1 MWNFNIQKLVNS
13 EQNLPNYI
21 NQARSLEPSKYGNKI
36 RVAILGNFTLNGISE
51 IIQVK
56 CSKINVGCF
65 SYVSDY
71 NQYNQDILNDS
82 SKLYAFLPDMAFLI
96 LDIRSILGDA
106 FYFPYSIDSAQRND
120 LITKIT
126 NDLKNLIISF
136 TNTTKS
142 KLIISNFAIPT
153 YSPYGILDYKME
165 HGLKNIVATINN
177 NLENFIKTQQSVYLF
192 DLNGFISKHGENN
205 VFDYHKYFFGDIRI
219 SFDYLSYLA
228 NDLLSY
234 IKAFLGLSKKC
245 IVLDLDNTLWGGIVG
260 EDGYDG
266 INLGPTPPGNAFVE
280 FQKRLLALHQR
291 GIILAINSKNNFDDA
306 IQVIKNHPYMIL
318 RENHFTS
325 MRINWIDKVTNMNE
339 IASEL
344 NIGLDSMVFFDDD
357 PVNREFVH
365 TNIPQILTVDI
376 GNDPAKYAQI
386 LMNLNDFDLLQITE
400 DDAKRG
406 SMYLEEKNRK
416 VLMESTNLDDFL
428 KQLEIKVE
436 IKKVDKF
443 LLPRISQLS
452 LKTNQFNLTTKR
464 YQEEDIEKFSQDKT
478 MEVCGAQ
485 VKDKFGDNGITGVYI
500 IKKNN
505 HEEWFIDT
513 FLLSC
518 RVIGRGI
525 DDAMMA
531 NILKHAKQEGV
542 KKVKAQFI
550 PTQKNQPISD
560 FLPSYG
566 FKLEG
571 DYWVFSLENEI
582 KIPGH
587 IEVTS
592 T

>member
-1 MWNFNIQKLVNS
+1 MNHEK
-13 EQNLPNYI
+13 NLSNYI
-21 NQARSLEPSKYGNKI
+21 NRAKSLNPSEYGNKI
-36 RVAILGNFTLNGISE
+36 RVATLSNFTLNGLSD

-56 CSKINVGCF
+56 CSEIDVGCF

-71 NQYNQDILNDS
+71 NQYNQNILS
-82 SKLYAFLPDMAFLI
+82 ETSKLYEFSPDITFLI
-96 LDIRSILGDA
+96 LDIRSILGDV
-106 FYFPYSIDSAQRND
+106 FYFPYTLDSSERND
-120 LITKIT
+120 LIVKIT
-126 NDLKNLIISF
+126 NDLKILIKSF
-136 TNTTKS
+136 TDKIKS
-142 KLIISNFAIPT
+142 KLIISNFVIPT
-153 YSPYGILDYKME
+153 YSSYGILDSKMD
-165 HGLKNIVATINN
+165 HGLKNIVNEINN
-177 NLENFIKTQQSVYLF
+177 NLENFIKTQQSVYSF
-192 DLNGFISKHGENN
+192 DLNGFITRYGENN

-219 SFDYLSYLA
+219 SFDYLPYLA

-245 IVLDLDNTLWGGIVG
+245 IVIDLDNTLWGGIVG

-266 INLGPTPPGNAFVE
+266 INLGPTPPGNAYVE

-318 RENHFTS
+318 REKHFAS
-325 MRINWIDKVTNMNE
+325 VKINWIDKVANMKD

-357 PVNREFVH
+357 PVNREFIE
-365 TNIPQILTVDI
+365 TQIPQILTVNI
-376 GNDPAKYAQI
+376 GNDPAMYAQI
-386 LMNLNDFDLLQITE
+386 LTNLNDFELLQITE
-400 DDAKRG
+400 DDTKRG
-406 SMYLEEKNRK
+406 DMYLEEKNRK
-416 VLMESTNLDDFL
+416 ILMDSTNLDDFL
-428 KQLEIKVE
+428 KELEIKVE
-436 IKKVDKF
+436 IKKVDQF
-443 LLPRISQLS
+443 SLPRISQLS

-464 YQEEDIEKFSQDKT
+464 YQEEDIQKFSQDKK
-478 MEVCGAQ
+478 MIVCGAQ

-505 HEEWFIDT
+505 SEEWFIDT

-531 NILKHAKQEGV
+531 NILKQAKQEGV

-566 FKLEG
+566 FILEG

-582 KIPGH
+582 KIPEH

-592 T
+592 V